1 LSGEQNRPNVGLP
14 MDKDVANTLLTLS
27 KSIDEIIVKMFA
39 EVEKIEDEKLRAR
52 MNRAVGDLM
61 GFVARDLVFPIENIY
76 PEMRTDG

>member
-1 LSGEQNRPNVGLP
+1 